1 MLNQKIIVHL
11 VTKIDFLKYSKNGNY
26 GQLSVQLPAQMEKAL
41 KRIRFKA
48 LHNNFQSSPIGLP
61 FAKFSF
67 MHLLPSHWNIK
78 IDF

>member
-26 GQLSVQLPAQMEKAL
+26 GQLSALLPAQKEKAL

-48 LHNNFQSSPIGLP
+48 LHN
-61 FAKFSF
+61 KFVTAGSRT
-67 MHLLPSHWNIK
+67 
-78 IDF
+78 